1 MRVVARILLLD
12 DESDS
17 RQEVADF
24 LRGYAHEVVEVGSIR
39 QFHQYFESQ
48 KFDIALLDRML
59 PDGDGLDLCAELR
72 SAGYRCGLIM
82 FTARDASRDRITGYQ
97 MGADHYVT
105 KPVRLEELA
114 ALIETLAWRVE
125 PPRTWTL
132 SVSKWSITSPA
143 GHVISLTA
151 QEMSFISVLARSAG
165 KVLTRRQIVD
175 GLGKDMSS
183 YDPRNLDALVLRL
196 RRKVSEVTSEPM
208 PIKTVHGTG
217 YSVTQAMT
225 FEQASEMV

>member
-1 MRVVARILLLD
+1 MARILLLD

-24 LRGYAHEVVEVGSIR
+24 LRGHDHEVVEVGSVR
-39 QFHQYFESQ
+39 QFHQYFDAQ
-48 KFDIALLDRML
+48 RFDIAVLDRML
-59 PDGDGLDLCAELR
+59 PDGDGLDLCGELR
-72 SAGYRCGLIM
+72 GAGCRCGLIM
-82 FTARDASRDRITGYQ
+82 FTARDASRDRIAGYQ
-97 MGADHYVT
+97 TGADHYVT

-114 ALIETLAWRVE
+114 ALIESLAWRVE
-125 PPRTWTL
+125 PPRTWCL
-132 SVSKWSITSPA
+132 NVGSWSLTSPA
-143 GHVISLTA
+143 GHVVRLTA

-175 GLGKDMSS
+175 ALGKDMSS

-196 RRKVSEVTSEPM
+196 RRKVADVTSETIPM
-208 PIKTVHGTG
+208 KTVHGTG

-225 FEQASEMV
+225 FEQASEFA